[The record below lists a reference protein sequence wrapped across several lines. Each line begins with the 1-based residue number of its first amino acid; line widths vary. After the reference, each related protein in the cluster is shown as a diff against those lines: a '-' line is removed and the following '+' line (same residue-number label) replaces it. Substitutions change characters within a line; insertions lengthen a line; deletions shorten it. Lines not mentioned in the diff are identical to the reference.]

1 MMPEMNGLDLCDTLR
16 QITPDLYIYFI
27 LLTSRSTKAE
37 MLHAFQQGADDFL
50 SKPIAAI
57 ELHARVTAA
66 ARLLD
71 TQRKLKL
78 KNRQI
83 KAALRKTQA
92 LNAAMDKDLLAAQ
105 QLQTT
110 LIHNR
115 HRRFGRFDFAALV
128 ENAGPVGGDLAGFFT
143 IRATHIGFYIAD
155 VSGHDI
161 SAAML
166 TVRIASFFR
175 PRLLAKISPYSA
187 LKRAKYARANRMIFY
202 KA

>member
-1 MMPEMNGLDLCDTLR
+1 
-16 QITPDLYIYFI
+16 
-27 LLTSRSTKAE
+27 
-37 MLHAFQQGADDFL
+37 
-50 SKPIAAI
+50 
-57 ELHARVTAA
+57 
-66 ARLLD
+66 
-71 TQRKLKL
+71 
-78 KNRQI
+78 
-83 KAALRKTQA
+83 
-92 LNAAMDKDLLAAQ
+92 MDKDLIATQ
-105 QLQTT
+105 QLQTA
-110 LIHNR
+110 LIHST
-115 HRRFGRFDFAALV
+115 HRSFGRFDFTALV

-187 LKRAKYARANRMIFY
+187 LKRAKYARTNRMIFY